1 MSKIQGKAPLVRMVK
16 RDAISPKKTWAI
28 RTITVLASLIVCA
41 VLFLCLGKN
50 PIIAYRDMFLGAFG
64 TKVLFQE
71 TIKKTIPL
79 LLTAMGIAF
88 SFKMKF
94 WNIGGEGQI
103 LMGAI
108 GASYFAYFHK
118 DMPHIPLII
127 LMILASIVFG
137 GLYGLLPAIFKS
149 KWNTNETLFTLMLN
163 YIALYFLIYLENNSW
178 KAPGTT
184 YPKFAMFA
192 PTARLTKIF
201 GIHWGW
207 IAILVLCVIAW
218 IYFNKTKQGYEIAVV
233 GESNATARYAGINV
247 GKVFKRTMFLSGAF
261 CGLAGFFQVSGADGL
276 LTETTAGGVGFT
288 AITVAWMAKMN
299 PYAMLV
305 IAFFIAM
312 LERGCNKIETTIG
325 IPSSVSNLII
335 GIILF
340 FILGCE
346 FFINYRL
353 IFKKHKE
360 VEISD

>member
-1 MSKIQGKAPLVRMVK
+1 MAKTNAKTPLVRMVK
-16 RDAISPKKTWAI
+16 RDAISSKKAWVI
-28 RTITVLASLIVCA
+28 RGIAVLASLVVCA
-41 VLFLCLGKN
+41 ILFLCLGKN
-50 PIIAYRDMFLGAFG
+50 PIVAYRDMILGAFG
-64 TKVLFQE
+64 TRVLFNE
-71 TIKKTIPL
+71 TVKTAVPL
-79 LLTAMGIAF
+79 LLCAMGIAF
-88 SFKMKF
+88 AFKMKF

-118 DMPHIPLII
+118 EWPHVLLII
-127 LMILASIVFG
+127 VMILAAIVCG
-137 GLYGLLPAIFKS
+137 GIYGLIPALFKS

-163 YIALYFLIYLENNSW
+163 YIALYFIIYLENNSW

-184 YPKFAMFA
+184 YPKFAMFS
-192 PTARLTKIF
+192 PNARIAQIL
-201 GIHWGW
+201 GIQWGW
-207 IAILVLCVIAW
+207 IAIIILCVIAW
-218 IYFNKTKQGYEIAVV
+218 IYFNKTKQGYEVAVV

-247 GKVFKRTMFLSGAF
+247 GSVFKRTMFLSGAF
-261 CGLAGFFQVSGADGL
+261 CGLAGFFQTAGNNGL
-276 LTETTAGGVGFT
+276 LAETTAGGVGFT

-305 IAFFIAM
+305 IAFFISV

-325 IPSSVSNLII
+325 IPASVSDLII

-353 IFKKHKE
+353 IFKKGKE
-360 VEISD
+360 AK